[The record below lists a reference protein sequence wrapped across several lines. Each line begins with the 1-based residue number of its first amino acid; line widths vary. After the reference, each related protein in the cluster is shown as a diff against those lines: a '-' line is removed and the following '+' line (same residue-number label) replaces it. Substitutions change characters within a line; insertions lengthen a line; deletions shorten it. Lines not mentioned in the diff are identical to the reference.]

1 MAQWK
6 ETYNET
12 ALVSQARCGDVQ
24 AVQRLLEA
32 HWNWLKGLAY
42 NVLGNIHEVDDVLQN
57 ICLIVLQK
65 IHTVREPE
73 RFRPWLATVARHAA
87 LAWREQN
94 RKKIVQL
101 ADLPAEPKDPAQ
113 TGSQMEQMVLREQ
126 HDRLLEA
133 VGELPEKYREV
144 FLLKYMEDQSYA
156 QIAEELDVPIT
167 TVQIRLV
174 RARRML
180 ANRLSGKQNDKV
192 PRT

>member
-1 MAQWK
+1 MTHGNEIK
-6 ETYNET
+6 NET
-12 ALVSQARCGDVQ
+12 ALVSQARQGDTQ
-24 AVQRLLEA
+24 ATQKLLEM

-42 NVLGNIHEVDDVLQN
+42 NVLGNIHEVDDALQN

-94 RKKIVQL
+94 RKKIVRL
-101 ADLPAEPKDPAQ
+101 ADLPIEPKDPNTQA
-113 TGSQMEQMVLREQ
+113 SLIEKLASREQ

-133 VGELPEKYREV
+133 IQELPDKYREV

-156 QIAEELDVPIT
+156 QIAEVLDVPVT

-180 ANRLSGKQNDKV
+180 ANRLSGKNNDKV